1 MDNNKKEKPIMK
13 DPTQSEQF
21 KQTILEDVLDK
32 LCFITQRDIF
42 VMLPEKEEERIPYL
56 VKEIEKTLEKIK

>member
-13 DPTQSEQF
+13 DPSKSEQF
-21 KQTILEDVLDK
+21 KQMILENVPDE
-32 LCFITQRDIF
+32 LCLVTQRDIF

-56 VKEIEKTLEKIK
+56 VKEIKITLDKIK

>member
-21 KQTILEDVLDK
+21 RQTILEDVLDK